1 MHRVEQTREA
11 RTNPMATVTLRIPT
25 PLQPHAGGSGRLSL
39 EAETVHEALE
49 RAGAQYPALVRQILT
64 RDGAVRRYV
73 NVFVRQHDIRTLDGL
88 ATRLHDD
95 DEIIVMPSVA
105 GG

>member
-1 MHRVEQTREA
+1 MHGAEQTHET
-11 RTNPMATVTLRIPT
+11 RTNPMPTVTLRIPT
-25 PLQPHAGGSGRLSL
+25 PLQPHAGGNAQIAL
-39 EAETVHEALE
+39 EAATVREALE
-49 RAGAQYPALVRQILT
+49 RAGEQYPALLQQILT